1 MRVGYVGI
9 GNMGGPMAAN
19 LARAGNEV
27 IIGDLNQAAVDAF
40 TGEHETARPANGLA
54 VVGQDAEAV
63 FTCLPNGKIVAEAV
77 LGEGG
82 IEEGMAEGSVLVD
95 MSSSAPMGTIALGE
109 ALAERGIRM
118 VDAPVSGGVPRA
130 IAGTIAIM
138 VGGAKED
145 IEKVRLALETR
156 AADFETSGLGSAHAM
171 KSINNVLSATN
182 LLVGIEALVVGKKFG
197 LDPQNMVDILNYSG
211 GKNSDGKQ
219 AQGVR
224 VKPRIQFGL
233 LDDLMIK
240 DVATAW
246 RTRWVCPGLSAAQ
259 STMYQAARNHMI
271 DNADNSDIARWI
283 EANGGIGL
291 SEDASSQGPPWTER
305 RRACR
310 SCPEDLEDGHEQ
322 WGGEIVVDREEILA
336 KYDPWPFLT
345 DDEAAKA
352 SIFGSLVA
360 SDLPSIF
367 VRWPSTVERRDDG
380 RDLGADGGIVERLR
394 AWREPRDAVA
404 LCNRV
409 TTDVSSPVAILS
421 AVKLSSRTPEI
432 RQ

>member
-82 IEEGMAEGSVLVD
+82 IAEGMAEGSVLVD

-130 IAGTIAIM
+130 IEGTIAIM

-145 IEKVRLALETR
+145 IEKVRPALETMGGQI
-156 AADFETSGLGSAHAM
+156 FETGGLGSAHAM

-197 LDPQNMVDILNYSG
+197 LDPQNMVDILNYSS
-211 GKNSDGKQ
+211 GKNSATESKLKEYVLSREFNSG
-219 AQGVR
+219 
-224 VKPRIQFGL
+224 FSM
-233 LDDLMIK
+233 DLMIK
-240 DVATAW
+240 DVATALDLAHEMGVPW
-246 RTRWVCPGLSAAQ
+246 TIG
-259 STMYQAARNHMI
+259 STVHEMYQAARNHMI

-283 EANGGIGL
+283 EANGGIEL
-291 SEDASSQGPPWTER
+291 
-305 RRACR
+305 
-310 SCPEDLEDGHEQ
+310 
-322 WGGEIVVDREEILA
+322 
-336 KYDPWPFLT
+336 
-345 DDEAAKA
+345 
-352 SIFGSLVA
+352 
-360 SDLPSIF
+360 
-367 VRWPSTVERRDDG
+367 
-380 RDLGADGGIVERLR
+380 
-394 AWREPRDAVA
+394 
-404 LCNRV
+404 
-409 TTDVSSPVAILS
+409 
-421 AVKLSSRTPEI
+421 
-432 RQ
+432 

>member
-1 MRVGYVGI
+1 MKMRVGYVGI

-54 VVGQDAEAV
+54 AVGQDAEAV

-82 IEEGMAEGSVLVD
+82 IAEGMAKGSVLVD

-130 IAGTIAIM
+130 IEGSIAIM

-145 IEKVRLALETR
+145 IEKVRPALETMGGQI
-156 AADFETSGLGSAHAM
+156 FETGGLGSAHAM

-197 LDPQNMVDILNYSG
+197 LDPQNMVDILNYSS
-211 GKNSDGKQ
+211 GKNSATESKLKEYVLSREFNSG
-219 AQGVR
+219 
-224 VKPRIQFGL
+224 FSM
-233 LDDLMIK
+233 DLMIK
-240 DVATAW
+240 DVATALDLAHEMGVPW
-246 RTRWVCPGLSAAQ
+246 TIG
-259 STMYQAARNHMI
+259 STVHEMYQAARNHMI

-283 EANGGIGL
+283 EANGGIEL
-291 SEDASSQGPPWTER
+291 
-305 RRACR
+305 
-310 SCPEDLEDGHEQ
+310 
-322 WGGEIVVDREEILA
+322 
-336 KYDPWPFLT
+336 
-345 DDEAAKA
+345 
-352 SIFGSLVA
+352 
-360 SDLPSIF
+360 
-367 VRWPSTVERRDDG
+367 
-380 RDLGADGGIVERLR
+380 
-394 AWREPRDAVA
+394 
-404 LCNRV
+404 
-409 TTDVSSPVAILS
+409 
-421 AVKLSSRTPEI
+421 
-432 RQ
+432 

>member
-54 VVGQDAEAV
+54 AVGQDAEAV

-82 IEEGMAEGSVLVD
+82 IAEGMAEGSVLVD

-130 IAGTIAIM
+130 IEGSIAIM

-145 IEKVRLALETR
+145 IEKVRPALETMGGQI
-156 AADFETSGLGSAHAM
+156 FETGGLGSAHAM

-197 LDPQNMVDILNYSG
+197 LDPQNMVDILNYSS
-211 GKNSDGKQ
+211 GKNSATESKLKEYVLSREFNSG
-219 AQGVR
+219 
-224 VKPRIQFGL
+224 FSM
-233 LDDLMIK
+233 DLMIK
-240 DVATAW
+240 DVATALDLAHEMGVPW
-246 RTRWVCPGLSAAQ
+246 TIG
-259 STMYQAARNHMI
+259 STVHEMYQAARNHMI

-283 EANGGIGL
+283 EANGGIEL
-291 SEDASSQGPPWTER
+291 
-305 RRACR
+305 
-310 SCPEDLEDGHEQ
+310 
-322 WGGEIVVDREEILA
+322 
-336 KYDPWPFLT
+336 
-345 DDEAAKA
+345 
-352 SIFGSLVA
+352 
-360 SDLPSIF
+360 
-367 VRWPSTVERRDDG
+367 
-380 RDLGADGGIVERLR
+380 
-394 AWREPRDAVA
+394 
-404 LCNRV
+404 
-409 TTDVSSPVAILS
+409 
-421 AVKLSSRTPEI
+421 
-432 RQ
+432 

>member
-82 IEEGMAEGSVLVD
+82 IAEGMAEGSVLVD

-130 IAGTIAIM
+130 IEGSIAIM

-145 IEKVRLALETR
+145 IEKVRPALETMGGQI
-156 AADFETSGLGSAHAM
+156 FETGGLGSAHAM

-197 LDPQNMVDILNYSG
+197 LDPQNMVDILNYSS
-211 GKNSDGKQ
+211 GKNSATESKLKEYVLSREFNSG
-219 AQGVR
+219 
-224 VKPRIQFGL
+224 FSM
-233 LDDLMIK
+233 DLMIK
-240 DVATAW
+240 DVATALDLAHEMGVPW
-246 RTRWVCPGLSAAQ
+246 TIG
-259 STMYQAARNHMI
+259 STVHEMYQAARNHMI

-283 EANGGIGL
+283 EANGGIEL
-291 SEDASSQGPPWTER
+291 
-305 RRACR
+305 
-310 SCPEDLEDGHEQ
+310 
-322 WGGEIVVDREEILA
+322 
-336 KYDPWPFLT
+336 
-345 DDEAAKA
+345 
-352 SIFGSLVA
+352 
-360 SDLPSIF
+360 
-367 VRWPSTVERRDDG
+367 
-380 RDLGADGGIVERLR
+380 
-394 AWREPRDAVA
+394 
-404 LCNRV
+404 
-409 TTDVSSPVAILS
+409 
-421 AVKLSSRTPEI
+421 
-432 RQ
+432 